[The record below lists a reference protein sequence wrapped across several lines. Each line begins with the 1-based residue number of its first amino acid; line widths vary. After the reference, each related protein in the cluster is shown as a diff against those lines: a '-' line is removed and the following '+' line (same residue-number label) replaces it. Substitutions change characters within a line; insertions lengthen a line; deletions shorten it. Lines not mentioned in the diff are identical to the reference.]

1 MKETCE
7 GRRQVLR
14 RPPAALASTR
24 VRLAVYCDY
33 PYRRRGRELSAEQ
46 PFSLFLAG
54 LAPRLDALVLVGR
67 LDPAPD
73 PFPYVMPATV
83 GFQALPHYDS
93 LAHPTHA
100 LRGLVGA
107 LRRFWQILSEVDVV
121 WLLGPHPLS
130 LAFAALA
137 ALRGRRVILG
147 VRQDLPEYVRH
158 RHPDARA
165 LALLARLLE
174 GAYLLAAR
182 RCSVVVVGAE
192 LARHYAAAGQ
202 LLLIW
207 VSLVRGE
214 DLLGPA
220 ELAHRDYSGEL
231 TVLSVGR
238 LDSEK
243 NPLLLADVLLRL
255 RERDPRWRLVVCGD
269 GPLRG
274 ALERRLDD
282 LGIRAW
288 ADLRGHV
295 AAGEALRAVYRAS
308 HFFLH
313 ISWTEGMPQVLLEAL
328 AARLPMVATAVGG
341 VPEMARE
348 AALLI
353 EPDDANAAAAGLL
366 RLAADADLR
375 ERLVSTGAQRAS
387 EHTLQA
393 ECGRVADFLGAPG
406 RP

>member
-1 MKETCE
+1 
-7 GRRQVLR
+7 
-14 RPPAALASTR
+14 

-33 PYRRRGRELSAEQ
+33 PYRRRGHELSAEQ

-54 LAPRLDALVLVGR
+54 LAAHLDALVLVGR
-67 LDPAPD
+67 LDPTPA
-73 PFPYVMPATV
+73 PFPYVMPPMI
-83 GFQALPHYDS
+83 GFQGLPHYAS
-93 LAHPTHA
+93 LSRPVHA
-100 LRGLVGA
+100 MRGLAGA
-107 LRRFWQILSEVDVV
+107 LRRFWTVTGDVDAV

-130 LAFAALA
+130 LAFAGLA
-137 ALRGRRVILG
+137 ILRGRRVILG

-158 RHPDARA
+158 RHPDGRR
-165 LALLARLLE
+165 LQILARLLQ
-174 GAYLLAAR
+174 GAYLLLAR
-182 RCSVVVVGAE
+182 RSAVVVVGAE
-192 LARHYAAAGQ
+192 LARQYAAART
-202 LLLIW
+202 LLPIW
-207 VSLVRGE
+207 VSLVQDE
-214 DLLGPA
+214 DLLGA
-220 ELAHRDYSGEL
+220 EQFARRDYSGEL

-238 LDSEK
+238 LDAEK

-255 RERDPRWRLVVCGD
+255 REHDPRWRLVVCGD

-274 ALERRLDD
+274 ALERRLDA

-341 VPEMARE
+341 VPDMARE
-348 AALLI
+348 AAVLM

-366 RLAADADLR
+366 RLAEDAGLR
-375 ERLVSTGAQRAS
+375 VHLVSTGAQRVA
-387 EHTLQA
+387 EHTREA
-393 ECGRVADFLGAPG
+393 ECRRVANFVRGADTP
-406 RP
+406 